1 MTKTLA
7 FLRKNALLS
16 VIVVIYLAVLVVS
29 PAKGVKA
36 LQVSA
41 LSFLGVA
48 VIIIAVFILIGLFN
62 VWAKTETVVKHLG
75 HESGLKGLALGALL
89 GTALNG
95 PLFSVFPLIKS
106 LLNKGAKVGVI
117 AVIFATYAIKLPMLP
132 LEIAFLG
139 LKFTV
144 VHNVLMFL
152 SAFLMAPLMEWMMGQ
167 HVMQDLFED
176 ESGAATNAEEGLRPP
191 VETQRT
197 GAANSD

>member
-1 MTKTLA
+1 MNKILA
-7 FLRKNALLS
+7 FVRKHALLTT
-16 VIVVIYLAVLVVS
+16 VIAIYLVVLAASPSKGLEALKVS
-29 PAKGVKA
+29 V
-36 LQVSA
+36 

-48 VIIIAVFILIGLFN
+48 LIIVAVFILIGLFN

-75 HESGLKGLALGALL
+75 HESGVKGLALGALL

-95 PLFSVFPLIKS
+95 PLFSVFPLIRS

-117 AVIFATYAIKLPMLP
+117 AVIFATYAIKVPMLP

-152 SAFLMAPLMEWMMGQ
+152 SAFLMAPLMEWMMGRP
-167 HVMQDLFED
+167 VIEDLLED
-176 ESGAATNAEEGLRPP
+176 EAMA
-191 VETQRT
+191 
-197 GAANSD
+197 